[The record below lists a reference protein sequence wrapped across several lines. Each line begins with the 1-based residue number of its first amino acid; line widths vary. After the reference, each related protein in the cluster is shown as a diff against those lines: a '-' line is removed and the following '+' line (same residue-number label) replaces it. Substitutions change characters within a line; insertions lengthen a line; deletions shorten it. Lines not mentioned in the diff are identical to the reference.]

1 MKENTGI
8 RAHKRKQV
16 MEYLL
21 NQILPLPYGSRL
33 PGIRIIMAETGAG
46 RLTVDHVLRELARQR
61 LIRIEPD
68 RGTFRTKPDG
78 KNDEIRLLHW
88 SWIDWEQ
95 IKFVAPLFD
104 TLKALAQADGRRLA
118 IENVRRRSWETIGEE
133 LIGQGVSRV
142 ILYSPVIPDY
152 AEYLAKRMEVCLE
165 LLPRHMERVVTEL
178 RGSPEMTGLQLNYLF
193 NLGYRRIGYIHYGL
207 QSISQYPVQVLRLL
221 DFYRIM
227 AEHRLF
233 VDPDWVLH
241 LQDRCRDMEAGLE
254 RMMAT
259 DPRPE
264 AIILTGT
271 SVLARLDQWCRKRG
285 VRIGKDLAVF
295 CCDDLETN
303 SVLDATTVTNNPVEI
318 AETFWQMF
326 LAAERGEKVES
337 RYTNL
342 RIRTGQTVRSRN

>member
-21 NQILPLPYGSRL
+21 NQLLPLPYGSRL
-33 PGIRIIMAETGAG
+33 PGIRTIMAQTGAG

-61 LIRIEPD
+61 LIRVEPD
-68 RGTFRTKPDG
+68 RGTFRIKPEG

-133 LIGQGVSRV
+133 LTGQGVSRV

-207 QSISQYPVQVLRLL
+207 QSISQYPVQVMRLL
-221 DFYRIM
+221 DYYRFM
-227 AEHRLF
+227 AEHHLY

-241 LQDRCRDMEAGLE
+241 LQDRCRDLGAGLD
-254 RMMAT
+254 RMMAA
-259 DPRPE
+259 DLLPE
-264 AIILTGT
+264 ALIVPGSAWNPLY
-271 SVLARLDQWCRKRG
+271 SWCRKHGIRL
-285 VRIGKDLAVF
+285 GKDLAVF
-295 CCDDLETN
+295 CCDDLGTVSGPE
-303 SVLDATTVTNNPVEI
+303 ATTVTNNPVEI
-318 AETFWQMF
+318 AETFWKMF

-342 RIRTGQTVRSRN
+342 RIRTGQTVRPRK